1 MSSIDATLS
10 ERGQRYGK
18 FEDHAEHSIAI
29 KAVLFTLMGEEKAK
43 TLKADQVEAI
53 CMIAHKLARI
63 TNGDP
68 HYDDSWRDVAGYA
81 QLVANR
87 LARDAAKADCEP
99 KLKPE
104 PKPEPE
110 PEPKLKPEPKA
121 EPKAEPEVEV
131 KVHTFVVG
139 DGDEVDMPPAIRNL
153 LRRFLDPQ

>member
-10 ERGQRYGK
+10 ERGQRYGE
-18 FEDHAEHSIAI
+18 FENHAEHSIAI
-29 KAVLFTLMGEEKAK
+29 KTLLFTLLGEEKAH

-87 LARDAAKADCEP
+87 LARDAAKPTAEKQPESEP
-99 KLKPE
+99 K
-104 PKPEPE
+104 
-110 PEPKLKPEPKA
+110 
-121 EPKAEPEVEV
+121 VEV
-131 KVHTFVVG
+131 KVHTFTVG
-139 DGDEVDMPPAIRNL
+139 DGDGEEVEIPSEIRNL
-153 LRRFLDPQ
+153 LRRFLAPQ

>member
-29 KAVLFTLMGEEKAK
+29 KAVLFTLMGEEKAH

-87 LARDAAKADCEP
+87 LAKDAAKAEPKTEPKLKPEPTPEP

-104 PKPEPE
+104 PKPE
-110 PEPKLKPEPKA
+110 
-121 EPKAEPEVEV
+121 VGV
-131 KVHTFVVG
+131 KVHTFVMEG
-139 DGDEVDMPPAIRNL
+139 DDSDMPPELRNL

>member
-29 KAVLFTLMGEEKAK
+29 KAVLFTLMGEEKAH
-43 TLKADQVEAI
+43 TLKADQVEALN
-53 CMIAHKLARI
+53 MIAHKLARI

-68 HYDDSWRDVAGYA
+68 HYDDSWRDIAGYA

-87 LARDAAKADCEP
+87 LARDAAKAEP

-104 PKPEPE
+104 PKPE
-110 PEPKLKPEPKA
+110 
-121 EPKAEPEVEV
+121 VGV
-131 KVHTFVVG
+131 QVRTFVA
-139 DGDEVDMPPAIRNL
+139 DGDEVDEVDEVDMPTEIRNL

>member
-10 ERGQRYGK
+10 ERGQRYGE

-29 KAVLFTLMGEEKAK
+29 KAVLFTLMGEEKAH

-87 LARDAAKADCEP
+87 LAKDAAKAEPKAEP

-104 PKPEPE
+104 PKPE
-110 PEPKLKPEPKA
+110 
-121 EPKAEPEVEV
+121 VEV
-131 KVHTFVVG
+131 KVHTFTM
-139 DGDEVDMPPAIRNL
+139 DSDEVDMPPELRNL
-153 LRRFLDPQ
+153 LRRFLDLQ

>member
-18 FEDHAEHSIAI
+18 FEDHAEHSLAI
-29 KAVLFTLMGEEKAK
+29 KTLLFTLLGEEKAK

-104 PKPEPE
+104 PK
-110 PEPKLKPEPKA
+110 A
-121 EPKAEPEVEV
+121 EPKPEIEV
-131 KVHTFVVG
+131 KVRTFVA
-139 DGDEVDMPPAIRNL
+139 DGDEVDMPPEIRNL

>member
-10 ERGQRYGK
+10 ERGQRYGE

-29 KAVLFTLMGEEKAK
+29 KTLLFTLMGEEKAH

-53 CMIAHKLARI
+53 CMISHKLARI

-87 LARDAAKADCEP
+87 LAKDAA
-99 KLKPE
+99 
-104 PKPEPE
+104 
-110 PEPKLKPEPKA
+110 KA
-121 EPKAEPEVEV
+121 EPKAEPKPEPKPEVGV
-131 KVHTFVVG
+131 KVHTFVMEG
-139 DGDEVDMPPAIRNL
+139 DDSDMPPELRNL

>member
-10 ERGQRYGK
+10 ERGRRYGE
-18 FEDHAEHSIAI
+18 FENHAEHSITI

-81 QLVANR
+81 QLVADR
-87 LARDAAKADCEP
+87 LARDAARPDCEP
-99 KLKPE
+99 EPKPKPE

-110 PEPKLKPEPKA
+110 
-121 EPKAEPEVEV
+121 VGV
-131 KVHTFVVG
+131 QVRTFVA
-139 DGDEVDMPPAIRNL
+139 DSDEVDMPPEIRNL

>member
-18 FEDHAEHSIAI
+18 FEDHAEHSLAI
-29 KAVLFTLMGEEKAK
+29 KTLLFTLLGDEKAK
-43 TLKADQVEAI
+43 TLKADQVEALN
-53 CMIAHKLARI
+53 MITHKLARI

-87 LARDAAKADCEP
+87 LAKDAADDAAKAKPES
-99 KLKPE
+99 KPE
-104 PKPEPE
+104 P
-110 PEPKLKPEPKA
+110 A
-121 EPKAEPEVEV
+121 PEVV
-131 KVHTFVVG
+131 VHSFTVEG
-139 DGDEVDMPPAIRNL
+139 DISELPPEIRNL

>member
-29 KAVLFTLMGEEKAK
+29 KAVLFTLMGEEKAH

-87 LARDAAKADCEP
+87 LARDAAKPEP

-104 PKPEPE
+104 PKPEP
-110 PEPKLKPEPKA
+110 KPE
-121 EPKAEPEVEV
+121 VGV
-131 KVHTFVVG
+131 QVRTFVA
-139 DGDEVDMPPAIRNL
+139 DGDEVDMPPEIRNL

>member
-29 KAVLFTLMGEEKAK
+29 KAVLFTLMGEEKAH
-43 TLKADQVEAI
+43 TLKADQVEALN
-53 CMIAHKLARI
+53 MIAHKLARI

-68 HYDDSWRDVAGYA
+68 HYDDSWRDIAGYA

-87 LARDAAKADCEP
+87 LARDAAKAEP

-104 PKPEPE
+104 PKPE
-110 PEPKLKPEPKA
+110 
-121 EPKAEPEVEV
+121 VGV
-131 KVHTFVVG
+131 QVRTFVA
-139 DGDEVDMPPAIRNL
+139 DGDEVDMPTEIRNL

>member
-10 ERGQRYGK
+10 ERGQRYGE
-18 FEDHAEHSIAI
+18 FENHAEHSIAI
-29 KAVLFTLMGEEKAK
+29 KAVLFALMGEEKAR

-87 LARDAAKADCEP
+87 LARDAARPDCE
-99 KLKPE
+99 PE
-104 PKPEPE
+104 PKPEPKDEPE
-110 PEPKLKPEPKA
+110 PEPK
-121 EPKAEPEVEV
+121 PEVEV
-131 KVHTFVVG
+131 KVRTFVA
-139 DGDEVDMPPAIRNL
+139 DGDEVDMPPEIRNL

>member
-18 FEDHAEHSIAI
+18 FEDHAEHSLAI
-29 KAVLFTLMGEEKAK
+29 KALFFTLLGEEKAK

-87 LARDAAKADCEP
+87 LARDAARPDCEP
-99 KLKPE
+99 EPKPKPE

-110 PEPKLKPEPKA
+110 
-121 EPKAEPEVEV
+121 VGV
-131 KVHTFVVG
+131 QVRTFVA
-139 DGDEVDMPPAIRNL
+139 DGDEVDMPPEIRNL

>member
-10 ERGQRYGK
+10 ERGQRYDE

-87 LARDAAKADCEP
+87 LARDAATPDCEPGP

-104 PKPEPE
+104 PT

-121 EPKAEPEVEV
+121 EPKPEAEV
-131 KVHTFVVG
+131 KVYTFMT
-139 DGDEVDMPPAIRNL
+139 DGDDSDMPPELRNL

>member
-10 ERGQRYGK
+10 ERGQRYGE

-87 LARDAAKADCEP
+87 LARDEAKADCEA
-99 KLKPE
+99 
-104 PKPEPE
+104 
-110 PEPKLKPEPKA
+110 EPKA
-121 EPKAEPEVEV
+121 EPKAEV
-131 KVHTFVVG
+131 KVRTFVMEG
-139 DGDEVDMPPAIRNL
+139 DDSDMPPEIRNL

>member
-29 KAVLFTLMGEEKAK
+29 KTVLFTLLGEEKAR

-87 LARDAAKADCEP
+87 LARDAATPDSE
-99 KLKPE
+99 PE
-104 PKPEPE
+104 PK
-110 PEPKLKPEPKA
+110 PEPKLKPEP
-121 EPKAEPEVEV
+121 EVEV
-131 KVHTFVVG
+131 KVRTFVVG
-139 DGDEVDMPPAIRNL
+139 GGDEVDMPPAVRNL

>member
-10 ERGQRYGK
+10 ERGQRYGE
-18 FEDHAEHSIAI
+18 FENHAEHSIAI
-29 KAVLFTLMGEEKAK
+29 KTLLFTLLGEEKAK

-68 HYDDSWRDVAGYA
+68 HYDDSWRDIAGYA

-87 LARDAAKADCEP
+87 LAKDEAEP
-99 KLKPE
+99 
-104 PKPEPE
+104 
-110 PEPKLKPEPKA
+110 KPEPKA
-121 EPKAEPEVEV
+121 EPEPKVEV
-131 KVHTFVVG
+131 KVHTFTVG
-139 DGDEVDMPPAIRNL
+139 DGDEVEIPSEIRNL

>member
-18 FEDHAEHSIAI
+18 FEDHAEHSLAI
-29 KAVLFTLMGEEKAK
+29 KTLLFTLLGEEKVKA
-43 TLKADQVEAI
+43 LKADQVEALN
-53 CMIAHKLARI
+53 MIAHKLARI

-87 LARDAAKADCEP
+87 LAKDAAKAEP
-99 KLKPE
+99 KTE
-104 PKPEPE
+104 PKPEP
-110 PEPKLKPEPKA
+110 K
-121 EPKAEPEVEV
+121 PEVEV
-131 KVHTFVVG
+131 KVHTFAV
-139 DGDEVDMPPAIRNL
+139 DSDEVDMPPEIRNL